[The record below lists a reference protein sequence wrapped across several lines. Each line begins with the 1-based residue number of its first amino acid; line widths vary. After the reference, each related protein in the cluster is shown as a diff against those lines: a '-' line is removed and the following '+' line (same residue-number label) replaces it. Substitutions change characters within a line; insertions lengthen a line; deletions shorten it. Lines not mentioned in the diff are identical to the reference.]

1 MALRVHSKLSG
12 FGAVKANSSSSSR
25 RLKRPLPRA
34 TIEARLVPKKATP
47 GFLWS
52 YVWTIELRG
61 GQAASLFDLLGRSRS
76 SRSTSMAA
84 VRRIV
89 IAASRRGLPFGP
101 GSLAD
106 YDLVEEETVIRFDL
120 GSMQPRAR
128 QSR

>member
-1 MALRVHSKLSG
+1 MALRVNSKLPG
-12 FGAVKANSSSSSR
+12 NGTIRRKPASR

-34 TIEARLVPKKATP
+34 TIEVRLVPKKATP

-52 YVWTIELRG
+52 YVWTIELSG
-61 GQAASLFDLLGRSRS
+61 GQAASLFESLHRGRGSRS
-76 SRSTSMAA
+76 SSMAA

-106 YDLVEEETVIRFDL
+106 YDLAEEETVVRFDL
-120 GSMQPRAR
+120 GGLRSNAR
-128 QSR
+128 

>member
-1 MALRVHSKLSG
+1 MALRAHSKLSG
-12 FGAVKANSSSSSR
+12 YGVIKEHSSSLSR
-25 RLKRPLPRA
+25 RLKRPFPRA

-52 YVWTIELRG
+52 YVWTIELSG
-61 GQAASLFDLLGRSRS
+61 GQAEALFALIHRKRGSRS
-76 SRSTSMAA
+76 SSMAA

-106 YDLVEEETVIRFDL
+106 YDMVEEETVVRFDL
-120 GSMQPRAR
+120 GSMHARAR
-128 QSR
+128 

>member
-12 FGAVKANSSSSSR
+12 HGGGKAHSSSR

-34 TIEARLVPKKATP
+34 TIEVRLVPKKATP

-52 YVWTIELRG
+52 YVWTIELSG
-61 GQAASLFDLLGRSRS
+61 GQATSLFELLHHRRGSRS
-76 SRSTSMAA
+76 ASKAA
-84 VRRIV
+84 VRRIA

-106 YDLVEEETVIRFDL
+106 YDLVEEETVVRFDL
-120 GSMQPRAR
+120 GSLQTRAR
-128 QSR
+128 

>member
-12 FGAVKANSSSSSR
+12 HGVIRKQSSSR
-25 RLKRPLPRA
+25 RLKRPLARA

-52 YVWTIELRG
+52 YVWSIELTG
-61 GQAASLFDLLGRSRS
+61 GQAASLFELVHRSRG

-89 IAASRRGLPFGP
+89 IAASRHGLPFGP
-101 GSLAD
+101 GTLAD
-106 YDLVEEETVIRFDL
+106 YDLVEEETVVRFDL
-120 GSMQPRAR
+120 GGLRSPAR
-128 QSR
+128 

>member
-12 FGAVKANSSSSSR
+12 HGLVKAPSSSR

-61 GQAASLFDLLGRSRS
+61 SQAASLFELLGRSRG
-76 SRSTSMAA
+76 SRSMYRAA
-84 VRRIV
+84 IRRIV

-101 GSLAD
+101 GSLVD
-106 YDLVEEETVIRFDL
+106 YDLVEEETVLRFDL
-120 GSMQPRAR
+120 GSLRPGAP
-128 QSR
+128 

>member
-12 FGAVKANSSSSSR
+12 RGLPKEYSSVR
-25 RLKRPLPRA
+25 RTKRPLPRA

-61 GQAASLFDLLGRSRS
+61 AQAASLFELLHRGRGSRS
-76 SRSTSMAA
+76 ASMAA

-89 IAASRRGLPFGP
+89 VAASRRGLPFGP

-106 YDLVEEETVIRFDL
+106 YDLVEEETVLRFDL
-120 GSMQPRAR
+120 GGLRPGAR
-128 QSR
+128 G

>member
-12 FGAVKANSSSSSR
+12 PGLLKGYSTVR
-25 RLKRPLPRA
+25 RTKRPLARA
-34 TIEARLVPKKATP
+34 TIEARLVPRKATP

-61 GQAASLFDLLGRSRS
+61 AQATSLFELLHRSRG
-76 SRSTSMAA
+76 SRSASMAA

-89 IAASRRGLPFGP
+89 VAASRRGLPFGP

-106 YDLVEEETVIRFDL
+106 YDLVEEETVLRFDL
-120 GSMQPRAR
+120 GGLRLGAR
-128 QSR
+128 G

>member
-12 FGAVKANSSSSSR
+12 HGLLKEHSSSR

-34 TIEARLVPKKATP
+34 TIEVRLVPKKATP

-52 YVWTIELRG
+52 YVWTIELSG
-61 GQAASLFDLLGRSRS
+61 GQAASLFELLHRSRGSRS
-76 SRSTSMAA
+76 SSMAA

-101 GSLAD
+101 GTLAD
-106 YDLVEEETVIRFDL
+106 YALVEEETAVRFDL
-120 GSMQPRAR
+120 GGLRPSTRE
-128 QSR
+128 